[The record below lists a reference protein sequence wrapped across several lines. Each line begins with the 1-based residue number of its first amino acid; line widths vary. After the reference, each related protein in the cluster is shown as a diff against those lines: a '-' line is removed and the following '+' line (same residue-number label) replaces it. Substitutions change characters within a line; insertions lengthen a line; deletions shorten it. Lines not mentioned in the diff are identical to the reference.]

1 MIEVKNVTKKY
12 GKLLANDDLSFT
24 VHPGEISILV
34 GPNGAGKSTI
44 IKSIAGLLRFQGE
57 ILICGKKNKSMDAK
71 RNLGYIPE
79 IPALY
84 DMLTIW
90 EHMEFIARAYSLEN
104 WKERADSLFERFE
117 LSDKKNKLGSELSK
131 GMQQKVS
138 ICCGLLPNPKVILF
152 DEPLVGLDPHAI
164 KELKNIL
171 VEYKTDGAAILLST
185 HMLDSVSEFWDST
198 NIMMGGKFA
207 ARRTRKEVLGSGEDL
222 EKLFFDITEGTK
234 DNTLQSASTTDRKIA
249 EKEKP

>member
-12 GKLLANDDLSFT
+12 GKVLANDDLSFT

-44 IKSIAGLLRFQGE
+44 IKSIAGLLRFQGD
-57 ILICGKKNKSMDAK
+57 ILICGKKNKSLEAK

-79 IPALY
+79 MPALY

-104 WKERADSLFERFE
+104 WEDKANSLFERFE
-117 LSDKKNKLGSELSK
+117 LSDKKKKLGNELSK

-138 ICCGLLPNPKVILF
+138 ICCGLLPNPKVLLF

-164 KELKNIL
+164 KELKKMLIEFKNEGTA
-171 VEYKTDGAAILLST
+171 VLLST

-198 NIMMGGKFA
+198 NIMVNGKFA
-207 ARRTRKEVLGSGEDL
+207 ARRTREEIRGTGEDL
-222 EKLFFDITEGTK
+222 EKLFFDITEVK
-234 DNTLQSASTTDRKIA
+234 
-249 EKEKP
+249 KETVGEENQ

>member
-1 MIEVKNVTKKY
+1 MIEVKNVTKRY
-12 GKLLANDDLSFT
+12 GKFLANDSLLFT
-24 VHPGEISILV
+24 VRPGEISILA

-57 ILICGKKNKSMDAK
+57 ILICGKKNKSLEAK

-79 IPALY
+79 LPALY

-104 WKERADSLFERFE
+104 WKERAEELFERFE
-117 LSDKKNKLGSELSK
+117 LDDKKNKLGNELSK

-138 ICCGLLPNPKVILF
+138 ICCGLLPAPRVLLF

-164 KELKNIL
+164 KELKTML
-171 VEYKTDGAAILLST
+171 VEYKKEGRSILLST
-185 HMLDSVSEFWDST
+185 HMLDSVAEFWDSA
-198 NIMMGGKFA
+198 NIMMNGKIA
-207 ARRTRKEVLGSGEDL
+207 ASRSRVEIEGTGEDL
-222 EKLFFDITEGTK
+222 EKLFFDITESGRTNK
-234 DNTLQSASTTDRKIA
+234 GRVS
-249 EKEKP
+249 E